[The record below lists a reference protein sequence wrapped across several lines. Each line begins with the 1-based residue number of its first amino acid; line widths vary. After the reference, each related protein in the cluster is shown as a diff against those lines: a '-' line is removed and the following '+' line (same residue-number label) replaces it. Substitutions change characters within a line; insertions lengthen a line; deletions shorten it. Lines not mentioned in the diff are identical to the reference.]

1 MMMRMMEAGFWDYAA
16 PVCWW
21 RGCAVQTVTSTPS
34 TFPLVPS
41 CPRLSLLSIIP
52 LPSCALFALSSCPLS
67 TLGTP
72 SQKNILS
79 FGHCLNWRRPPTK
92 IYVDLFLA
100 ANFPP
105 NQCNREFLRW
115 LSSGE
120 PSNVIFWKKL
130 GFCPIR
136 SDPASL
142 HAPMQRFRENWIF
155 FIKAASRILS
165 FVL

>member
-1 MMMRMMEAGFWDYAA
+1 M
-16 PVCWW
+16 
-21 RGCAVQTVTSTPS
+21 QTVTSTPS

-72 SQKNILS
+72 SQKNILP

-92 IYVDLFLA
+92 IYVDIFLA

-105 NQCNREFLRW
+105 NQFNREFSAMALLRGAVKRDF
-115 LSSGE
+115 L
-120 PSNVIFWKKL
+120 KKV
-130 GFCPIR
+130 G
-136 SDPASL
+136 
-142 HAPMQRFRENWIF
+142 
-155 FIKAASRILS
+155 ILS
-165 FVL
+165 HQVRPRLPTCSYAEVPRKLNFFYKGRFQDFEFCFISMRFEFL